1 MNNAKKIETWFDL
14 FRILVA
20 VAVAYVIALVILAII
35 SDDPVYVIGQFITG
49 PFSSFRRFGNILTV
63 MIPIMFTGVCMC
75 FVYAINK
82 FNLGTDYL
90 RNYFNALTEF
100 TKEYADVPDPVRV
113 INMPEYVQG
122 KLQPYVEDRLRTL
135 CRF

>member
-1 MNNAKKIETWFDL
+1 MWILWL
-14 FRILVA
+14 FLSATDVPLVLHGGSGIPDDQLL
-20 VAVAYVIALVILAII
+20 IA
-35 SDDPVYVIGQFITG
+35 
-49 PFSSFRRFGNILTV
+49 FSKG
-63 MIPIMFTGVCMC
+63 
-75 FVYAINK
+75 INK

-100 TKEYADVPDPVRV
+100 TKEYADVADPVRV
-113 INMPEYVQG
+113 INMPEYVQA